1 MNHKGSHTPSHPHS
15 PLSHVK
21 KKRGN
26 KAYAAS
32 VMTVLLGSALLLSAC
47 NPITA
52 QHISLNASAG
62 SGVGAGMMR
71 GGMDGG
77 RNAGMRGMMNADAI
91 GRVVS
96 VSGSTIKVELME
108 STRSSKRSEAANTGT
123 STTDTTGASTGAG
136 AAAGTGNGAAQG
148 IGNGSRSSEFG
159 GTSASDYTTTGE
171 QKTITLATNVQISEI
186 SSLMRQ
192 GGNAGGFGGGAPA
205 GMGGMATGSPD
216 ANTGNRADTGNIG
229 GAGKPAG
236 GATGT
241 MSTPNGNS
249 EMKAS
254 DLQAGDIVMIWYK
267 DDTQTAE
274 RITILPTE

>member
-15 PLSHVK
+15 TSAHVK

-26 KAYAAS
+26 KAYATS

-47 NPITA
+47 NPITS

-77 RNAGMRGMMNADAI
+77 RNAGMRSMMNADAI

-96 VSGSTIKVELME
+96 VSANAIKVELME
-108 STRSSKRSEAANTGT
+108 STRSSKRNESTNTGT
-123 STTDTTGASTGAG
+123 SDTTGAATGTG
-136 AAAGTGNGAAQG
+136 AAAGTGNRAAQG

-205 GMGGMATGSPD
+205 GMGGTATGSPD
-216 ANTGNRADTGNIG
+216 ANAGNKPDGGGNPA
-229 GAGKPAG
+229 GAGNPAG
-236 GATGT
+236 SATGT

-254 DLQAGDIVMIWYK
+254 DLKAGDIVMIWYK